1 MRAHAAAQ
9 AMSRRARMDD
19 DSAAQWLTYEEAGER
34 LRVSVAA
41 VRARALRG
49 GWRRQSGNDGK
60 ARVLITQEAV
70 RAAAQQPSR
79 PRAKPASSDIVSTLR
94 AHVGTLK
101 ADVAR
106 LEGELVH
113 AQARGDKATAGL
125 ASSEARTALAQT
137 RADQVVAELFEV
149 TQRFAIAETQL
160 ASERERADWATE
172 RFTGLAQQLADVA
185 AAYAKGELATPQAKP
200 WWRRWL
206 GAA

>member
-1 MRAHAAAQ
+1 
-9 AMSRRARMDD
+9 MDD
-19 DSAAQWLTYEEAGER
+19 EQTDRWLTYEEAGER

-49 GWRRQSGNDGK
+49 GWRRQPGNDGK

-70 RAAAQQPSR
+70 RAAAERPSS
-79 PRAKPASSDIVSTLR
+79 PRAKPANSDLVSTLR

-106 LEGELVH
+106 LEGELAH
-113 AQARGDKATAGL
+113 AQARADKATAGL
-125 ASSEARTALAQT
+125 ADSEARTALAQT
-137 RADQVVAELFEV
+137 KADQVVAELFEV

-160 ASERERADWATE
+160 VSERERADWATAK
-172 RFTGLAQQLADVA
+172 FTGLSQQLADVA
-185 AAYAKGELATPQAKP
+185 TAYAKGELAAPQVKP
-200 WWRRWL
+200 WWRRLL